1 MPSWQRP
8 GLIAGTG
15 FTMIA
20 PAAVHA
26 RPRPGARAA
35 ARWVAPAIYA
45 FNGGIMDR
53 GTIYILTGLAAFW
66 LSVAGLIL
74 LFI

>member
-1 MPSWQRP
+1 
-8 GLIAGTG
+8 
-15 FTMIA
+15 
-20 PAAVHA
+20 
-26 RPRPGARAA
+26 
-35 ARWVAPAIYA
+35 
-45 FNGGIMDR
+45 MDR